1 MFISWK
7 HFLDFMGKA
16 LEVVNQYYD
25 FSNNKNFTALKE
37 LLAEKMSF
45 TGPKEYVDALSAY
58 FPICHDIIHHSEL
71 YLHICMI
78 AEYYFVENIL

>member
-1 MFISWK
+1 
-7 HFLDFMGKA
+7 MGKA

-45 TGPKEYVDALSAY
+45 TGPLVQRSGPKEYVDALSAY